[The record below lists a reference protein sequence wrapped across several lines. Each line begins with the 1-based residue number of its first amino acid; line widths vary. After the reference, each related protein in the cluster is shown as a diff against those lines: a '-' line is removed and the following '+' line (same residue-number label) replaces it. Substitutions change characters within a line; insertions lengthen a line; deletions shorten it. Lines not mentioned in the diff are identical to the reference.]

1 MRILYLHGLASS
13 KEANTAKVLSTL
25 LPNDQIKA
33 IDIPMKPYEALMA
46 IFRAMCEFHPHM
58 LIGNSL
64 GGFYAMFFEG
74 PLKVLINP
82 ALRPDEELASILGG
96 YGEFPYLKP
105 RGDGIGTFTYTKGD
119 EEDLRTMRK
128 AFEDS
133 IKDIDHVS
141 QTYAIFAAY
150 DEVVHDRDYFNR
162 VFDPKH
168 ATTFI
173 GNHRLSDGNIEHI
186 LVPLIDWLRVG

>member
-168 ATTFI
+168 AASRIT
-173 GNHRLSDGNIEHI
+173 
-186 LVPLIDWLRVG
+186 PACPQQ